1 MSLFCLLCIPLL
13 YLLRRSSGGGGES
26 VWALPL
32 GAAVVVVRYF
42 TGPLVTP
49 GGFGLS
55 RWVSGFVD
63 IAGLPALLPL
73 IVCGA
78 LVILRVFPRDADYA
92 GFALLWL
99 VPLAAIRSI
108 NGDSPPSPLALI
120 VVPLLWSAQALGISF
135 FIDGMVKNPRGYI
148 VFFAT
153 LGIAALP
160 IAAVTSWW
168 AFFSHQNL
176 LGGGLLLLSVIPAVI
191 SMIGSRA
198 QEAVTSERGDRNY
211 IQILDSREW
220 GVGSRE

>member
-13 YLLRRSSGGGGES
+13 YFLRRRRPSEGGETI
-26 VWALPL
+26 WALPL
-32 GAAVVVVRYF
+32 GAAVVAARYF
-42 TGPLVTP
+42 LGPLVTP
-49 GGFGLS
+49 GSFGLS

-63 IAGLPALLPL
+63 IVGLPALLPL

-78 LVILRVFPRDADYA
+78 LVILKVFPRDADYA

-99 VPLAAIRSI
+99 VPLAASRSI
-108 NGDSPPSPLALI
+108 SGNSSPIPLVI
-120 VVPLLWSAQALGISF
+120 VPLLWSAQALGISF
-135 FIDGMVKNPRGYI
+135 FINGMVKNPRGYI

-176 LGGGLLLLSVIPAVI
+176 FGGGLLLLSAIPAVI
-191 SMIGSRA
+191 SMIGRRE
-198 QEAVTSERGDRNY
+198 QEPATSERGDTKY
-211 IQILDSREW
+211 VQILDLYE
-220 GVGSRE
+220 

>member
-1 MSLFCLLCIPLL
+1 MKRP
-13 YLLRRSSGGGGES
+13 SGGNEES

-32 GAAVVVVRYF
+32 GAAAVVVQYF
-42 TGPLVTP
+42 FGPLVTP

-55 RWVSGFVD
+55 RWMSGFVD

-73 IVCGA
+73 VVCGA

-99 VPLAAIRSI
+99 VPLAAARSI
-108 NGDSPPSPLALI
+108 TNSPAPISLLI
-120 VVPLLWSAQALGISF
+120 VPLLWAAQALGISF

-153 LGIAALP
+153 LAIAALP

-168 AFFSHQNL
+168 AFFTHQTL
-176 LGGGLLLLSVIPAVI
+176 LGVLLLLTSSVPAVI
-191 SMIGSRA
+191 SLLMNR
-198 QEAVTSERGDRNY
+198 EHRTVNSERGDSKY
-211 IQILDSREW
+211 VQILDY
-220 GVGSRE
+220 